1 MCSYLWKNYLYC
13 VGPGESGGFF
23 CFVLAGRRSPLTRA
37 PILREPELSLVGKFR
52 FFRVEPSVIE
62 SMVLET
68 SSTDDFT
75 IDACVLDPFWIAEM
89 FVECAT

>member
-1 MCSYLWKNYLYC
+1 MWENYLYC
-13 VGPGESGGFF
+13 VDPGESGGFF
-23 CFVLAGRRSPLTRA
+23 CFFLAGRRSPLTRDA
-37 PILREPELSLVGKFR
+37 ILSEPEVSLVGKFR

-75 IDACVLDPFWIAEM
+75 IDACVLDPFRLAEM
-89 FVECAT
+89 FFESAI

>member
-1 MCSYLWKNYLYC
+1 MVITHIKNSLIYKLKILFTSY
-13 VGPGESGGFF
+13 
-23 CFVLAGRRSPLTRA
+23 RSPLNRDA
-37 PILREPELSLVGKFR
+37 ILSEPDVSLVGKFR

-62 SMVLET
+62 SIVLET

-75 IDACVLDPFWIAEM
+75 IDVCVLDPFWIAEM

>member
-1 MCSYLWKNYLYC
+1 MWENYLYC
-13 VGPGESGGFF
+13 VDPGESGGFLYF
-23 CFVLAGRRSPLTRA
+23 FLAGRRSPLTRA

-62 SMVLET
+62 PTVLET

-75 IDACVLDPFWIAEM
+75 IGACVLDPFWISEM
-89 FVECAT
+89 FLECAT

>member
-1 MCSYLWKNYLYC
+1 MEELFIFC

-23 CFVLAGRRSPLTRA
+23 SFFLAGRRSPLTRA
-37 PILREPELSLVGKFR
+37 PILCEPELSLVGKFR

-68 SSTDDFT
+68 SSTDDRRYMCFSLTT
-75 IDACVLDPFWIAEM
+75 IYIKYYFW
-89 FVECAT
+89 